1 MRGAASRADTGVSG
15 RDSSRDNTVAQSSV
29 PFNHR
34 ARIST
39 IRRAFQKLKIR
50 RQTGISRFTCGFQ
63 RPGHLRDRDPLAK
76 RDVSRRPSGTTACGK
91 RPCRC
96 RVKRRAHARCRC
108 RCGLGRRYQPYDRLC
123 DRLCDRPCDRLCF
136 GGSFL
141 RRIFGNLFLG
151 CLFRGLFRRFL
162 RRFLRRFFGW
172 LFGCFLCCFL
182 CWFLCC
188 HDDLLQRGYG
198 NYR

>member
-1 MRGAASRADTGVSG
+1 MRGAASRADTGSAEE
-15 RDSSRDNTVAQSSV
+15 DSSRDNTVAQSSV

-39 IRRAFQKLKIR
+39 IGRPFQKLKIR
-50 RQTGISRFTCGFQ
+50 RQTRISRFTCGFQ
-63 RPGHLRDRDPLAK
+63 RPGHLRGRDPLAK
-76 RDVSRRPSGTTACGK
+76 RDVSRRPSGTAACGK

-108 RCGLGRRYQPYDRLC
+108 RCGLGRRYQPYDRPC
-123 DRLCDRPCDRLCF
+123 DRLCDRLCF